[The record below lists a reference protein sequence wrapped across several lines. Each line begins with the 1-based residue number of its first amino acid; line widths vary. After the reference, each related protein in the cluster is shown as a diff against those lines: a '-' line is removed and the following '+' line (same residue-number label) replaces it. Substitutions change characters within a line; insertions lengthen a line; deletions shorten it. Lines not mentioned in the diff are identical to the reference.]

1 MNPNKILTV
10 FKTSCIGPLLSLLTV
25 VLLEVFA
32 RTLYPIPNP
41 PAILLITVV
50 YSAFCGGVR
59 SGLLSATIAWLYFA
73 WFFSIPGEPFHC
85 THENLLRIL
94 VWAVAT
100 PLIAVMTG
108 LLKQHSQY
116 AFELERANA
125 ILEARIA
132 EREQSERVLR
142 DKESLL
148 QTVLEILPVGVWLID
163 AKGLITHGNQAGQR
177 IWAGRRYVGIE
188 QYHEYKGWWAGTGK
202 RIDAEEW
209 AAARAIMRGE
219 TSLEEVVNIECFDGS
234 HKTILSS
241 AVPIRDTAQ
250 NIIGAIAVNQ
260 DITERRQT
268 EERLAYL
275 ASYDTLT
282 DLPNRTLFSDRL
294 TQAMARTDRNE
305 SILALLLL
313 DMDRF
318 KEINDMFGHNVGDLL
333 LRAVAYRL
341 QQGLREVDTIARLGG
356 DEFTMVLE
364 NIGAAETAA
373 AVARKVVDVF
383 TQPFILNEREMFI
396 TPSIGI
402 ALYPRDAQDA
412 NTLLRNADIA
422 MYHAKRKGGGNF
434 QFYTEQ
440 MHTQTT
446 HQSDLETG
454 LHSALAQG
462 EFTLHYQPQI
472 EIKSGRIVGLE
483 ALIRWHNDVL
493 GTVTPDQFIPLAE
506 GIGLIEPIGEWVL
519 HTACAQ
525 NKAWQE
531 AGLTPLQVA
540 VNLSARQFRQKDL
553 LGTILRI
560 LQDTGLDPCY
570 LELEITESV
579 IMSRSEQAISTLKRL
594 SALGVQISI
603 DDFGSGYSSL
613 AYLKRFAVD
622 RLKINQSFVRDIS
635 ADPDDMAIVT
645 AIIAMA
651 RSLQLKVTAEG
662 VETEDQ
668 LSLLGSLNCDDYQGY
683 YFSHPIPADEM
694 EKLLRTQARL

>member
-10 FKTSCIGPLLSLLTV
+10 FKTGCIGPLLSLLTV

-32 RTLYPIPNP
+32 RIFFPIPNP

-59 SGLLSATIAWLYFA
+59 SGLLSAAIAWLYFA
-73 WFFSIPGEPFHC
+73 WFFSIPGEPFHY
-85 THENLLRIL
+85 THENLLRVL

-108 LLKQHSQY
+108 LLKQRSQR

-125 ILEARIA
+125 VLTARIA
-132 EREQSERVLR
+132 EREQS
-142 DKESLL
+142 
-148 QTVLEILPVGVWLID
+148 
-163 AKGLITHGNQAGQR
+163 A
-177 IWAGRRYVGIE
+177 
-188 QYHEYKGWWAGTGK
+188 
-202 RIDAEEW
+202 
-209 AAARAIMRGE
+209 
-219 TSLEEVVNIECFDGS
+219 
-234 HKTILSS
+234 
-241 AVPIRDTAQ
+241 
-250 NIIGAIAVNQ
+250 
-260 DITERRQT
+260 
-268 EERLAYL
+268 ERLAHL

-282 DLPNRTLFSDRL
+282 GLPNRTLFLDRL
-294 TQAMARTDRNE
+294 TQAMARIDRDE
-305 SILALLLL
+305 KMLALLLL

-318 KEINDMFGHNVGDLL
+318 KEINDTFGHDTGDRLL
-333 LRAVAYRL
+333 EAVANRL

-356 DEFTMVLE
+356 DEFTMILE
-364 NIGAAETAA
+364 NIGGAETAA
-373 AVARKVVDVF
+373 TVAKKVVDVF
-383 TQPFILNEREMFI
+383 TQPFILNERKMFI
-396 TPSIGI
+396 MPSIGI
-402 ALYPRDAQDA
+402 ALYPGDAQDV

-422 MYHAKRKGGGNF
+422 MYHAKREGGGNF

-454 LHSALAQG
+454 LRSAFARS

-483 ALIRWHNDVL
+483 ALIRWHSDVL
-493 GTVTPDQFIPLAE
+493 GTVTPDELIPLAE

-519 HTACAQ
+519 HTACVQ
-525 NKAWQE
+525 NKAWQK
-531 AGLTPLQVA
+531 AGLPPLPVA

-553 LGTILRI
+553 LETILRI
-560 LQDTGLDPCY
+560 LQDTGLDPRY

-579 IMSRSEQAISTLKRL
+579 IMSQSEEAVSTLQRL

-651 RSLQLKVTAEG
+651 RSLQLTVTAEG
-662 VETEDQ
+662 VETEEQ
-668 LSLLGSLNCDDYQGY
+668 LSFLESLNCDDYQGY
-683 YFSHPIPADEM
+683 YFSRPIPADEM
-694 EKLLRTQARL
+694 TKLLREYARP